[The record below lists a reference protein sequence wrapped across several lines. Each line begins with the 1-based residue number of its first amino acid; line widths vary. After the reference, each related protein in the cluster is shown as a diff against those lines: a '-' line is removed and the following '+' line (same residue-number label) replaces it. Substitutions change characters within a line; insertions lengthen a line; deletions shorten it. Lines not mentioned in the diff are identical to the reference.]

1 METKD
6 ITRHFVWALVI
17 SVGWWLITML
27 LGFLP
32 EIGKAIVEIIRY
44 AFIFGLLFYAINV
57 KGITH
62 GLIAG
67 VIYALVFIAVYVLL
81 GGLLFALP
89 VKGELIQF
97 FGTYNSFTDMFKWP
111 GVWQQLIAF
120 LVFAGF
126 IGWANEQK

>member
-17 SVGWWLITML
+17 SVGWWLITWL
-27 LGFLP
+27 LGLIP
-32 EIGKAIVEIIRY
+32 SIGGWIIQIISWM
-44 AFIFGLLFYAINV
+44 FVFGLLFYAING
-57 KGITH
+57 KGVTH

-67 VIYALVFIAVYVLL
+67 AIYAIVFIVVYIIF
-81 GGLLFALP
+81 GGMFFTLP
-89 VKGELIQF
+89 ISGQMLPF
-97 FGTYNSFTDMFKWP
+97 FGPFESIGAMFSWP
-111 GVWQQLIAF
+111 GVWLQIVAF